1 MKNRWIP
8 GIVLLVMILSGG
20 CQAVISEVTPDGTV
34 SNPATP
40 VLESPQV
47 EPDDQKPELP
57 LQIPETMKKTPER
70 VPTIVQ
76 RPPVT
81 GEAPVEILDS
91 VVQDLSKRLSVSSQ
105 QITVVQDMA
114 VVWNDGALGCPKPG
128 MMYTQALVNGYWII
142 LEFEGQKFDYRA
154 TDKGYFFL
162 CENGSS
168 MVVPQG
174 TPDS

>member
-1 MKNRWIP
+1 MKRHWMSVIM
-8 GIVLLVMILSGG
+8 LLVLIYSVG
-20 CQAVISEVTPDGTV
+20 CQASTSEEPTMAAVSQPANTV
-34 SNPATP
+34 PESTRTESDNQKIETP
-40 VLESPQV
+40 VR
-47 EPDDQKPELP
+47 
-57 LQIPETMKKTPER
+57 IPETMKKTPER
-70 VPTIVQ
+70 VPSPIIK
-76 RPPVT
+76 PSVT

-105 QITVVQDMA
+105 QIKVVQDMA

-162 CENGSS
+162 CENGSLP
-168 MVVPQG
+168 VVSPG